1 MVDKRASKDYVEPC
15 EREAVIIESQSVT
28 HLLLALGG
36 VPVPSYIILS
46 RGFIFTLSGLS
57 Q

>member
-1 MVDKRASKDYVEPC
+1 MVDKRVSKDYVEPC
-15 EREAVIIESQSVT
+15 KREAVRIESQLVT
-28 HLLLALGG
+28 HLLLTLGG